1 MMVEALIYMVVG
13 VSTAKKPALGAA
25 TYGAG
30 MAGWLGSSG
39 GAASEGNTVHGSMGP
54 VVRSGD
60 RPRATRGP
68 SGVGGGA
75 SGGGRGGVGRWV
87 EFQLE

>member
-39 GAASEGNTVHGSMGP
+39 GAASEGNTVLGSMGP

-60 RPRATRGP
+60 RPGAARGP
-68 SGVGGGA
+68 
-75 SGGGRGGVGRWV
+75 SGGGRGGWVGGV
-87 EFQLE
+87 GGGAG